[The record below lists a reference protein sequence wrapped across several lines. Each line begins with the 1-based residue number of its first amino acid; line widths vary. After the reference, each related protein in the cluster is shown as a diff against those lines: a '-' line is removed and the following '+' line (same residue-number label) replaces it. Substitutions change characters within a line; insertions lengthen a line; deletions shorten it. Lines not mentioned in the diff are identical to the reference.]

1 MMGLIIITAF
11 VFAFALT
18 FAVAAIMD
26 ELAQKDERQ

>member
-11 VFAFALT
+11 VFCFALT

-26 ELAQKDERQ
+26 ELADNERK